1 MKGNPKNDIMNKE
14 YLDFINECK
23 NKNYK
28 NLFTQK
34 HHIIPKH
41 MGGSDSID
49 NLIELS
55 LDDHYKAHILLSECY
70 NGKYKRENLASAIM
84 IKGYL
89 DNIEVLTEYQKS
101 LIGDGN
107 PNFGKKW
114 DENKKKLASKRV
126 KEYWSIQ
133 SNKEKIKKPKSDSS
147 KMGKYDKNG
156 QNNPFFG
163 KTHSAETKQKLSKLK
178 KGIKP
183 INTLYIEI
191 DGVIYYGLK
200 DASVATGIK
209 PTTIWHRI
217 KSKNIKY
224 IGYQSH
230 ASIKAPLS
238 N

>member
-1 MKGNPKNDIMNKE
+1 MNKE

-28 NLFTQK
+28 NLVTQK

-41 MGGSDSID
+41 MGGTDSID

-89 DNIEVLTEYQKS
+89 DNIKVLTEYQNS
-101 LIGDGN
+101 LISDGN

-114 DENKKKLASKRV
+114 DENKKKLTSKRV
-126 KEYWSIQ
+126 KEYWSIP
-133 SNKEKIKKPKSDSS
+133 SNKEKIKKPKADSS

-156 QNNPFFG
+156 INNPFYG
-163 KTHSAETKQKLSKLK
+163 KHHTNETKQKISESRLGKYNGEQNIPIIIDDIEYSSAGEASKVLN
-178 KGIKP
+178 IP
-183 INTLYIEI
+183 M
-191 DGVIYYGLK
+191 V
-200 DASVATGIK
+200 
-209 PTTIWHRI
+209 TIRWRV
-217 KSKNIKY
+217 KSKNKKFENYKY
-224 IGYQSH
+224 KSTV
-230 ASIKAPLS
+230 K
-238 N
+238 

>member
-1 MKGNPKNDIMNKE
+1 MNKE

-70 NGKYKRENLASAIM
+70 GGKYKRENLASAIM

-89 DNIEVLTEYQKS
+89 DNIEILTEYQNS

-126 KEYWSIQ
+126 KEYWSIP
-133 SNKEKIKKPKSDSS
+133 SNKEKIKKPKADSS

-156 QNNPFFG
+156 INNPFYG
-163 KTHSAETKQKLSKLK
+163 KNHTADTIKKLSDNK
-178 KGIKP
+178 KGKKP
-183 INTLYIEI
+183 SNTMYIEI
-191 DGVIYYGLK
+191 DGIVYYGLSE
-200 DASVATGIK
+200 ASEKTGLK
-209 PTTIWHRI
+209 TTTIWYRI
-217 KSKNIKY
+217 NSKNKKFENYKY
-224 IGYQSH
+224 KSTF
-230 ASIKAPLS
+230 K
-238 N
+238 